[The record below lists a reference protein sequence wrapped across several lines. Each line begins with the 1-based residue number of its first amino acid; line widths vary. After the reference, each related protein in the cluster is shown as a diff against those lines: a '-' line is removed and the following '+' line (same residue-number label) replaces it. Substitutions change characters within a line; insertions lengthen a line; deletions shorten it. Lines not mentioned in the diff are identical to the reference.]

1 MEVGSGYATPLLVGD
16 RLYVFSRQGENEV
29 MAALDAASGKVLWR
43 TSYPAP
49 FTMDKA
55 AAPHGPGPKSTPA
68 YADGKLFSI
77 GMSGIV
83 TAFDAASG
91 KQLWQK
97 PGLPAQPLW
106 TSHSFSPLVDRG
118 RVVFHMGGND
128 QGHAER
134 VRRQHR
140 RGEVGV
146 ERRRPGLRFADAV
159 RIRRDPRRS

>member
-1 MEVGSGYATPLLVGD
+1 M
-16 RLYVFSRQGENEV
+16 FSRQGENDV

-83 TAFDAASG
+83 ETPYG
-91 KQLWQK
+91 
-97 PGLPAQPLW
+97 
-106 TSHSFSPLVDRG
+106 
-118 RVVFHMGGND
+118 
-128 QGHAER
+128 
-134 VRRQHR
+134 
-140 RGEVGV
+140 
-146 ERRRPGLRFADAV
+146 
-159 RIRRDPRRS
+159 